1 MNFNFIRPL
10 YLIALAH
17 LVLELCSNFLPVVY
31 PILISTLDL
40 TYAQVGLIALVL
52 GTGTS
57 LSQPFF
63 GYLSDRWDP
72 ARMVVVSIL
81 WLGLLMGLVGFT
93 WNYLSLLLLVGIAS
107 LGSGAFHPAGV
118 IVASAYSGKRPGT
131 ALSIFS
137 VGGNLG
143 SAFSPLLIAA
153 AMRWWG
159 LAGISLLIPLT
170 LLFSLLL
177 YQQLVKG
184 RQSEAV
190 QGSIKEQ
197 SVRNIRATSTQN
209 SSLIALILIVAAVM
223 SRSWFQVS
231 LSTYL
236 PEWLQSQGWSLTGSG
251 QVLSVFLISISIGSL
266 IGGALADR
274 IGNWPVLALSSLLLG
289 PAHWLFLITPDFLQ
303 VGLLSL
309 MGIFIGISFPVSV
322 VMAQELWPRGVGLAS
337 SLVMGLGWLPGG
349 IGASVTG
356 YIADYASLNA
366 GLQSLIVMPII
377 GIICILVYVIWY
389 RRGSYREALSEVR

>member
-10 YLIALAH
+10 YLVSLAH
-17 LVLELCSNFLPVVY
+17 LVLELTSNFLPVVY

-40 TYAQVGLIALVL
+40 TYAQVGIIALVL

-57 LSQPFF
+57 LTQPFF

-72 ARMVVVSIL
+72 ARLVVVSIL

-93 WNYLSLLLLVGIAS
+93 WNYISLLLLVGIAS

-143 SAFSPLLIAA
+143 SAFSPLLIAL

-159 LAGISLLIPLT
+159 LSGIGILIPLT

-177 YQQLVKG
+177 YQQFVKG
-184 RQSEAV
+184 EQAEEVQNLIKAQSSRKIQPYAT
-190 QGSIKEQ
+190 QNGSI
-197 SVRNIRATSTQN
+197 T
-209 SSLIALILIVAAVM
+209 ALILIVIAVM

-251 QVLSVFLISISIGSL
+251 QIFSVFLISISIGSL

-289 PAHWLFLITPDFLQ
+289 PAHWLFLVTPDFLQ

-356 YIADYASLNA
+356 FIADRASLST
-366 GLQSLIVMPII
+366 GLQSLIIMPII
-377 GIICILVYVIWY
+377 GIICILIYAVFY
-389 RRGSYREALSEVR
+389 RRGSYSEVLSDVR